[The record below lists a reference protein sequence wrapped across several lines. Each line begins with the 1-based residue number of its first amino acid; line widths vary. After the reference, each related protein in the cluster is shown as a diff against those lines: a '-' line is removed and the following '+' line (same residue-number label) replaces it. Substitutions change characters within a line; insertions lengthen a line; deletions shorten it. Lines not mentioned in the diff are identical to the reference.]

1 MSYTQYPSGNSESE
15 NKFENRSAD
24 NKNNRN
30 KIIFGLLIAALVG
43 SWAYIIYERNKTKE
57 EKLLFV
63 DRIQKDSIDRVAL
76 QLQFDM
82 LSTKADSL
90 TTNNQELQGSLAE
103 RTSEINKLKASISSI
118 LKKKNATAEE
128 LAKAQKQIAELNSK
142 IEELF
147 AEVETLKAQNKQ
159 LTASNEQLNEEK
171 KKLNE
176 EKDAL
181 NSDLDKTKKEKAHV
195 EDVASTLHASNVN
208 ITAINLRG
216 SKEKETSKAK
226 KADYFKISFDISE
239 NYVTPSGNKTLM
251 ICVYYPDGSLSLS
264 TGSFTDRQG
273 KTIQYTNKMDID
285 YVQGKR
291 MPISFDWK
299 PGNKFQTGE
308 YKIEIY
314 NNGFKIGEGKKKLD
328 KSSFLGM

>member
-216 SKEKETSKAK
+216 
-226 KADYFKISFDISE
+226 
-239 NYVTPSGNKTLM
+239 
-251 ICVYYPDGSLSLS
+251 
-264 TGSFTDRQG
+264 
-273 KTIQYTNKMDID
+273 
-285 YVQGKR
+285 
-291 MPISFDWK
+291 
-299 PGNKFQTGE
+299 
-308 YKIEIY
+308 
-314 NNGFKIGEGKKKLD
+314 
-328 KSSFLGM
+328 